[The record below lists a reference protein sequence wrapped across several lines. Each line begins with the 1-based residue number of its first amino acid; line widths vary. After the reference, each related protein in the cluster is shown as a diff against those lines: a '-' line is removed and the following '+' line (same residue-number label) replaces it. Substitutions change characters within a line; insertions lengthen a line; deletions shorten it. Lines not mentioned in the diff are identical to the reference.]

1 MLSDKKLVLFFTAGM
16 SLKKW
21 SEGGMLFREVR
32 IYNELAK
39 HFDKIYFLTYGG
51 GEENEYRNFLA
62 PNIELLR
69 NERKINLFIYGF
81 IAPFIHR
88 KVMKNADIL
97 KTNQMLGS
105 WTAVIAKLLL
115 GKKLVVR
122 QGYQL
127 SAFSKERGF
136 IRRILS
142 TIIEFFSYRTA
153 DKIIVTSQRDKDF
166 IVEKYTVNREK
177 IVVIQNYVDTETF
190 RPLGSEK
197 ESKRIT
203 FVGRLDEQK
212 NLFSLI
218 DAVKGLDTK
227 LVLIGNGPLEVALKK
242 KVKEGGIKNVI
253 FMGVI
258 PNERLPEELNKS
270 EIFMLPSL
278 YEGNPKT
285 LLEAMACGLPVIGT
299 NVVGIKEVI
308 RDKENGYLCETS
320 DDSIRA
326 VIMEVQGDK
335 KLRTRLGENAR
346 KTTIENYSLKILVGK
361 ELALM
366 EELFKNEN
374 EKCRW
379 LEEVQKRE
387 ELRWA

>member
-21 SEGGMLFREVR
+21 SDGGMLSREVK

-51 GEENEYRNFLA
+51 EEEKEYKNFLA
-62 PNIELLR
+62 PNIEILYNKR
-69 NERKINLFIYGF
+69 RINLFIYSF
-81 IAPFIHR
+81 LAPLIHR
-88 KVMKNADIL
+88 KAMKKVDIL

-105 WTAVIAKLLL
+105 WTAVIAKVLF

-136 IRRILS
+136 IRRFLS
-142 TIIEFFSYRTA
+142 TIIEFFSYRAA

-177 IVVIQNYVDTETF
+177 IVVIPNYVDTETF
-190 RPLGSEK
+190 RPLGCEK
-197 ESKRIT
+197 ESERII
-203 FVGRLDEQK
+203 FVGRLVEQK

-218 DAVKGLDTK
+218 DAVKGSDIK
-227 LVLIGNGPLEVALKK
+227 LVLIGKGPLEGALKK
-242 KVKEGGIKNVI
+242 KVKEEGIENVA
-253 FMGVI
+253 FAGVV

-299 NVVGIKEVI
+299 NVVGIKEVV
-308 RDKENGYLCETS
+308 KHKKNGYLCENST
-320 DDSIRA
+320 DSIEEAIREVMTNENLRHKLA
-326 VIMEVQGDK
+326 V
-335 KLRTRLGENAR
+335 NAR
-346 KTTIENYSLKILVGK
+346 DTIIKNYSLEKIVDR
-361 ELALM
+361 ELKLYDG
-366 EELFKNEN
+366 L
-374 EKCRW
+374 
-379 LEEVQKRE
+379 
-387 ELRWA
+387 LRGVN